1 MKQQLSARNWML
13 SIGAIVLSG
22 AFYFFSTGL
31 TGFRPLIWLAPI
43 PVLSMSMRSTRRSTA
58 TMAFCAYIL
67 GGLNLVEYL
76 SRLAP
81 MEVVIGSLLLPAV
94 AFAVIVVAY
103 RDAIVR
109 LRHPLSFLA
118 FPMGWTAYEFLL
130 SSVSPHGT
138 AGSIAYTQSDF
149 LALIQIAS
157 LTGLSGITFIVTLV
171 PAGIAAA
178 LQSREMKSSISI
190 LLIVAG
196 VGLGTLIYGCLR
208 LSGSM
213 SGKPVHVG
221 LVAIDSTVES
231 FNTTEREKALGVL
244 AAYGRNVA
252 NLADRGA
259 QIVVLP
265 EKLVGVTELYEREVF
280 EYLAGLARQKNV
292 SIIAGLN
299 RIGAEPH
306 RNLAVVVSPDGAIL
320 GEYDKVYP
328 VPGIESG
335 YRTGQKTLQFTL
347 FGASAG
353 IAICKDMDF
362 QRWIRHYGEAG
373 VGILFIPAWDFSTD
387 AWLHSRMAVMRSVEN
402 GFALVRSANNGFLT
416 VTDERGRVIGEASSS
431 THCSISLLS
440 TVSPGRGR
448 TLYAVA
454 GDWFAWV
461 NLLSVLILLIT
472 VSRRL
477 VRRRFHV
484 NP

>member
-13 SIGAIVLSG
+13 SIGAVVLSG
-22 AFYFFSTGL
+22 AFYFLSTGL
-31 TGFRPLIWLAPI
+31 TGFRPLIWLAPL
-43 PVLSMSMRSTRRSTA
+43 PVLLMSTRSTRRSIA
-58 TMAFCAYIL
+58 TLAFCAYFF
-67 GGLNLVEYL
+67 GGLNFLTYL

-81 MEVVIGSLLLPAV
+81 IGVVIGSLVLPAV

-149 LALIQIAS
+149 LLLIQIAS

-171 PAGIAAA
+171 PAGIATA
-178 LQSREMKSSISI
+178 LQSREMKNSISI
-190 LLIVAG
+190 LLIVGG
-196 VGLGTLIYGCLR
+196 VGLGTLTYGWIR
-208 LSGSM
+208 LGGPV
-213 SGKPVHVG
+213 SGKPVRVG

-231 FNTTEREKALGVL
+231 FNTTEREKALSVL

-252 NLADRGA
+252 DLADRGA

-280 EYLAGLARQKNV
+280 AYLTGLARQKNV

-306 RNLAVVVSPDGAIL
+306 RNLAVVVSPDGTVL
-320 GEYDKVYP
+320 GEYDKAYP
-328 VPGIESG
+328 VPGLESG
-335 YRTGQKTLQFTL
+335 YRTGQKTFQFTL
-347 FGASAG
+347 FGTSAG
-353 IAICKDMDF
+353 IVICKDMDF

-373 VGILFIPAWDFSTD
+373 VGILYVPAWDFSTD

-402 GFALVRSANNGFLT
+402 GFALVRAANNGLLT
-416 VTDERGRVIGEASSS
+416 VTDERGRVIGEVSSS
-431 THCSISLLS
+431 AHSSISLLS

-448 TLYAVA
+448 TFYAVA
-454 GDWFAWV
+454 GDWFPWV
-461 NLLSVLILLIT
+461 NLLFLLILLVV

-477 VRRRFHV
+477 VRRQFNV

>member
-1 MKQQLSARNWML
+1 ML

-22 AFYFFSTGL
+22 EFYFFSTGL
-31 TGFRPLIWLAPI
+31 AGFRPLIWIAPL
-43 PVLSMSMRSTRRSTA
+43 PVLLMSLRSSRRSTA
-58 TMAFCAYIL
+58 TTAFCAYVL
-67 GGLNLVEYL
+67 GGLNLVTYL
-76 SRLAP
+76 SKLAP
-81 MEVVIGSLLLPAV
+81 VGVVIGSLLLPAV
-94 AFAVIVVAY
+94 AFAVIVIAY

-149 LALIQIAS
+149 LPLIQIAS

-178 LQSREMKSSISI
+178 LQSREMRSSISI
-190 LLIVAG
+190 LLIVVA
-196 VGLGTLIYGCLR
+196 VGLGTLTYGWIR
-208 LSGSM
+208 LSGPV

-221 LVAIDSTVES
+221 LVSIDSTVES

-244 AAYGRNVA
+244 EAYGRAVTD
-252 NLADRGA
+252 LADRGA

-265 EKLVGVTELYEREVF
+265 EKLVGVTEVYERDVF
-280 EYLAGLARQKNV
+280 DYLTGLARQKNV
-292 SIIAGLN
+292 TIVAGLN

-328 VPGIESG
+328 VPGLESG
-335 YRTGQKTLQFTL
+335 YRIGQKTLQLTL
-347 FGASAG
+347 FDASAG

-373 VGILFIPAWDFSTD
+373 VGILFVPAWDFSTD

-402 GFALVRSANNGFLT
+402 GFALVRSANNGYLT
-416 VTDERGRVIGEASSS
+416 VTDERGRVIEEASSS
-431 THCSISLLS
+431 PHSSVSLPS
-440 TVSPGRGR
+440 TVSPGKGR
-448 TLYAVA
+448 TFYAVT

-461 NLLSVLILLIT
+461 NLLFVLILLVF

-477 VRRRFHV
+477 VRRRFRD